1 MSSLGQPETLWLTP
15 DRMRTNMAEVMAAV
29 VRADTMAAF
38 PAVSFGHLSVHV
50 VILCLVLGLVVTEL
64 VFASSPEEMS
74 TIHSVGASSDTASEN
89 WPGRVGL

>member
-1 MSSLGQPETLWLTP
+1 MSSLEQPETLWLVP
-15 DRMRTNMAEVMAAV
+15 VRMMTNMAEVMEAV

-38 PAVSFGHLSVHV
+38 PAVSLGHLPVHV
-50 VILCLVLGLVVTEL
+50 AILCLVLGLVVIEL

-74 TIHSVGASSDTASEN
+74 TIHSEGASSDAASSN